1 MTTKPRLIIVSPRQY
16 GYQTDYLKYVE
27 YLSEKYRVVFICLN
41 QGEKKF
47 ECDKAEIKYLK
58 LAGKRSS
65 YLWFMIY
72 TFVYITFHSGKVMTT
87 NFSGCRYLKK
97 ILPWRKMVVN
107 IRTVSVYKDSSK
119 AAAQN
124 ERIRKDALG
133 FDRIIMISKGGAEQL
148 KLPMKKV
155 DIVGLGADV
164 ISDTPKTYDSL
175 RLLYVGTMN
184 HRDIPKTIRG
194 FHQYLLASDDSEATY
209 DIIGDGDELQ
219 EIKDYVTANNLSN
232 QIIIH
237 GRKRYDELKPYFDK
251 CNIGVAFV
259 PINEAYRHQPPTKT
273 YEYINSGLYAIA
285 TRNQVHEETVH
296 KDSGILINDTTEE
309 FCDALKK
316 IRQTKIDDTLVRN
329 GGIPYLWRTIV
340 MDELVTSLE
349 KI

>member
-1 MTTKPRLIIVSPRQY
+1 MNDCLIIISPRQY

-27 YLSEKYRVVFICLN
+27 YLPEKYRVVFICLD

-47 ECDKAEIKYLK
+47 ACNNAEIKYIK
-58 LAGKRSS
+58 SYGKHLS

-72 TFVYITFHSGKVMTT
+72 SYVYILLHQGKVMTT

-97 ILPWRKMVVN
+97 LMPWRRMAVN
-107 IRTVSVYKDSSK
+107 IRTVSVDRNKEK
-119 AAAQN
+119 AIAQN
-124 ERIRKDALG
+124 MRICQDAKA

-148 KLPMKKV
+148 GLPMDKV
-155 DIVGLGADV
+155 DIVGLGADI
-164 ISDTPKTYDSL
+164 ISSTVKTYTPL

-194 FHQYLLASDDSEATY
+194 FHQYLQYSGDMSATY
-209 DIIGDGDELQ
+209 DVIGDGEEL
-219 EIKDYVTANNLSN
+219 EEMKDYVENNHLNN

-259 PINEAYRHQPPTKT
+259 PVNDAYRYQPPTKT
-273 YEYINSGLYAIA
+273 YEYMNSGLYVIA
-285 TRNQVHEETVH
+285 TRNQVHEETVNW
-296 KDSGILINDTTEE
+296 DCGILINDTADD
-309 FCDALKK
+309 FCKALCSIRKKK
-316 IRQTKIDDTLVRN
+316 IDNSLVRN

-340 MDELVTSLE
+340 MDELVISLE

>member
-124 ERIRKDALG
+124 ERIRKDTSASPLPSP
-133 FDRIIMISKGGAEQL
+133 RSSSPSSASPSQPASAKAAWEQHW
-148 KLPMKKV
+148 
-155 DIVGLGADV
+155 A
-164 ISDTPKTYDSL
+164 
-175 RLLYVGTMN
+175 
-184 HRDIPKTIRG
+184 
-194 FHQYLLASDDSEATY
+194 
-209 DIIGDGDELQ
+209 
-219 EIKDYVTANNLSN
+219 
-232 QIIIH
+232 
-237 GRKRYDELKPYFDK
+237 
-251 CNIGVAFV
+251 
-259 PINEAYRHQPPTKT
+259 
-273 YEYINSGLYAIA
+273 
-285 TRNQVHEETVH
+285 
-296 KDSGILINDTTEE
+296 
-309 FCDALKK
+309 
-316 IRQTKIDDTLVRN
+316 
-329 GGIPYLWRTIV
+329 
-340 MDELVTSLE
+340 
-349 KI
+349 